1 MLKEE
6 SSLREYTVKEMKLL
20 SANPYTFKVTKHKL
34 YFTIEFKEAFWISYQ
49 AGLAPRKILEDLGY
63 AVELFGQK
71 QIDSIVQ
78 RIKREATGGL
88 GFTQGEN
95 RSMRAGMSYK
105 KQASSNEPSDC
116 KEKEYTPEQR
126 KIAYLEAE
134 VKYLHQEVD
143 FLKKI
148 TKAAN
153 SPKWK

>member
-1 MLKEE
+1 M
-6 SSLREYTVKEMKLL
+6 REYTAKEIKLL

-34 YFTIEFKEAFWISYQ
+34 YFTIEFKEAFWTSYQ
-49 AGLAPRKILEDLGY
+49 AGLAPRKIIEDLGY
-63 AVELFGQK
+63 DIELFGQK

-78 RIKREATGGL
+78 RIKYEASNEL

-105 KQASSNEPSDC
+105 KHKVDKDSSGVEESEN
-116 KEKEYTPEQR
+116 TPEQR
-126 KIAYLEAE
+126 KIARLEAE

-153 SPKWK
+153 TQKRE